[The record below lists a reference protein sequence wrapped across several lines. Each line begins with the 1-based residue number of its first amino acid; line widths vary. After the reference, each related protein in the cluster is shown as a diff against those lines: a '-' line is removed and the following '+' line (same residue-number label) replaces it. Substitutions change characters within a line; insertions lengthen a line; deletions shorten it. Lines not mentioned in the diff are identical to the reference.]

1 MLRLQVMSTKRYQSL
16 VGTRTH
22 ASLPPHS
29 LPPHS
34 LPPRFTTHSHFLQTV
49 LRSVPELD
57 QNPEPSDNADII
69 PAVVGNT
76 ILKSWTSSSH
86 TVDYL
91 TLRKAGLGAA
101 VVLFLVGFMVLGC
114 GTGCRLPKCRR
125 VRSTKDTTRH
135 ARSRRVVSRRV
146 VSL

>member
-1 MLRLQVMSTKRYQSL
+1 MSTRRYQSL

-22 ASLPPHS
+22 ANLPPHSLPPHS

-69 PAVVGNT
+69 PAVVGGSRGIRRT
-76 ILKSWTSSSH
+76 AE
-86 TVDYL
+86 D
-91 TLRKAGLGAA
+91 R
-101 VVLFLVGFMVLGC
+101 LFLKDYD
-114 GTGCRLPKCRR
+114 LPFELRGEL
-125 VRSTKDTTRH
+125 V
-135 ARSRRVVSRRV
+135 
-146 VSL
+146 